1 MHSKTSGDGHF
12 GRRSRPHKNMEQQ
25 RSQQRRRQRK
35 EDVRLHVE
43 RLVKLWAEQF
53 GIEAQVQQAIDI
65 GQLKRNE
72 DGSHDP
78 SYVLVVEDASA
89 YPDAAEPCEE
99 RPGTCSLRVGLDLM
113 PWRRRGR
120 TVTALVY
127 WSMHGHD
134 GVRQSDGYSQEVTW
148 WRVAVDGMSTS
159 VSGITRMRSR
169 TTSIPP
175 PDIVRASPSDIG
187 DTGGNV

>member
-1 MHSKTSGDGHF
+1 MLLLSSATWPGHTTPRTGQEHRMHSKTSGDGHF

-78 SYVLVVEDASA
+78 SY
-89 YPDAAEPCEE
+89 
-99 RPGTCSLRVGLDLM
+99 
-113 PWRRRGR
+113 
-120 TVTALVY
+120 
-127 WSMHGHD
+127 
-134 GVRQSDGYSQEVTW
+134 
-148 WRVAVDGMSTS
+148 
-159 VSGITRMRSR
+159 
-169 TTSIPP
+169 
-175 PDIVRASPSDIG
+175 
-187 DTGGNV
+187 